1 MLRFYLD
8 EHVADAIA
16 SALRKHEIDIQ
27 TAVEAKMAGHKV
39 PDPIQLSWASI
50 HQRTFVTGD
59 WDFLQYGATV
69 HPHLGVIIIPRSVS
83 LGFAIEYLLLLG
95 TGYQPEDVANRIIV
109 FPNI

>member
-1 MLRFYLD
+1 M
-8 EHVADAIA
+8 AGAIA
-16 SALRKHEIDIQ
+16 LALRKHGIDIQ

-50 HQRTFVTGD
+50 RQRMFVTGD
-59 WDFLQYGATV
+59 WGFLRYGATV

-83 LGFAIEYLLLLG
+83 LSFAIEYLLLLG
-95 TGYQPEDVANRIIV
+95 TDYQSEDVANRIIV